1 MTRPTLHHFGQ
12 VIHHDGSKTT
22 PAPKGP
28 GHCTLLG
35 AGAGDPKLLPIK
47 TVKAIQAAT
56 MLLVDE
62 QVSDA
67 VVALATPSARVVRVG
82 KRPASRATAQ
92 TFIEKIIIMAV
103 REGEQVVHLKGGD
116 PFAMGR
122 GGEEITHLQAA
133 GVSVSVGEALQ
144 GFLALKMSQN
154 PVITRHSS
162 GS

>member
-12 VIHHDGSKTT
+12 VIHHEDT
-22 PAPKGP
+22 PPKQAQKGP

-35 AGAGDPKLLPIK
+35 AGQGDPGLLPIK
-47 TVKAIQAAT
+47 TVKAIQTAT

-62 QVSDA
+62 QVSEA
-67 VVALATPSARVVRVG
+67 VVALATPSARIVRVG
-82 KRPASRATAQ
+82 RRPVSQATAQ
-92 TFIEKIIIMAV
+92 AFIEKLIIMAV

-116 PFAMGR
+116 PFVLGR

-133 GVSVSVGEALQ
+133 GVSVSVGDIPQ

-154 PVITRHSS
+154 CQTTAHLASR
-162 GS
+162 